1 VVAEYM
7 GRLRV
12 DSPPIEIGQRLD
24 AELHPVAELGRRDEV
39 GLGVGVEVIGP
50 APVRSVR
57 VKSTVTW
64 PTPVA
69 VMKLES
75 PSFLV
80 QFGHLAGRMPSARL
94 EIAGGNGQP
103 FGDIAYSAMRDTDV
117 ASKELPLTDLRG
129 EPRVFVAEAF
139 FNQHNLFVMLTERR
153 AARFG
158 RGVQMQTG

>member
-1 VVAEYM
+1 VAE
-7 GRLRV
+7 
-12 DSPPIEIGQRLD
+12 P
-24 AELHPVAELGRRDEV
+24 GRRDEV
-39 GLGVGVEVIGP
+39 GLGVGAEVIAP

-64 PTPVA
+64 PNPVA

-80 QFGHLAGRMPSARL
+80 QFGHLAGRMSSARL
-94 EIAGGNGQP
+94 EIAGGNSQP
-103 FGDIAYSAMRDTDV
+103 FGDIAYSAMRDTD

-139 FNQHNLFVMLTERR
+139 FNQHNLLVMLTDRR